1 MFAKPIFPFAVCL
14 VVFAQ
19 AEALAASSAKIDKDT
34 CEQLK
39 AEQAKFVQTG
49 IMADI
54 QKGAEWGKANL
65 SAERLREVEH
75 FIMLDEQLKF
85 GCRVVTLTEDAKNA
99 KEAARRLELDPNE
112 DPTAPPEP
120 PAKPVAKP
128 AAAPKLAPK
137 PDLKAAGE
145 AKPAAPAKKT
155 TKPPAASAGREGKA
169 PETKNKKA
177 AKASEP
183 GSAKTA
189 PPILMTPDPAPAVA
203 PASVPAAA
211 RSGQS
216 SGPSDAYKPPRS
228 HSNEF
233 SAPAFVE

>member
-1 MFAKPIFPFAVCL
+1 MFAKPIFPFAVCI
-14 VVFAQ
+14 VVLAQ
-19 AEALAASSAKIDKDT
+19 ADALAASAKIDKDT

-39 AEQAKFVQTG
+39 TEQAKFVLTG

-54 QKGAEWGKANL
+54 EKGSEWGKANL

-99 KEAARRLELDPNE
+99 KEAARRLELNPNA
-112 DPTAPPEP
+112 DPTAAPEQ
-120 PAKPVAKP
+120 PAKPDAKP
-128 AAAPKLAPK
+128 AAPKLAPK
-137 PDLKAAGE
+137 PDLKAGE

-155 TKPPAASAGREGKA
+155 KPPTASTGREGKKA
-169 PETKNKKA
+169 PTTKSKA
-177 AKASEP
+177 AAVSEP
-183 GSAKTA
+183 GPAETV
-189 PPILMTPDPAPAVA
+189 PPILMPADPAPVVA
-203 PASVPAAA
+203 PASPPPAA

-233 SAPAFVE
+233 GAPAFVE

>member
-1 MFAKPIFPFAVCL
+1 MSAKPIFPFAVCI
-14 VVFAQ
+14 VVLAQ
-19 AEALAASSAKIDKDT
+19 ADALAASPKIDKDT

-39 AEQAKFVQTG
+39 TEQAKFVQAG

-54 QKGAEWGKANL
+54 EKGSEWGKANL

-85 GCRVVTLTEDAKNA
+85 GCRVVTLTEDTKNA
-99 KEAARRLELDPNE
+99 KEAARRLELNPNE
-112 DPTAPPEP
+112 DPTAAPEP

-128 AAAPKLAPK
+128 TAAKLAPK
-137 PDLKAAGE
+137 PDLKAGE

-155 TKPPAASAGREGKA
+155 TKPPAASAGREGKKA
-169 PETKNKKA
+169 PTTKSKA
-177 AKASEP
+177 AAVSEP
-183 GSAKTA
+183 GSIDAA
-189 PPILMTPDPAPAVA
+189 PPIFMPPDPAPTAA
-203 PASVPAAA
+203 PASAPAAA

-233 SAPAFVE
+233 GAPAFVE

>member
-1 MFAKPIFPFAVCL
+1 MFAKPIFPFAVCI
-14 VVFAQ
+14 VVLAQ
-19 AEALAASSAKIDKDT
+19 ADALAASAKIDKDT

-54 QKGAEWGKANL
+54 EKGSEWGQANL

-99 KEAARRLELDPNE
+99 KEAARRLELNPNA

-120 PAKPVAKP
+120 PAKPDTKP
-128 AAAPKLAPK
+128 AAPKLAPK
-137 PDLKAAGE
+137 PDLKAGE
-145 AKPAAPAKKT
+145 PKSAAPAKKT
-155 TKPPAASAGREGKA
+155 TKPPGASTGREGKKA
-169 PETKNKKA
+169 PATKSKA
-177 AKASEP
+177 ATVSEP
-183 GSAKTA
+183 GQAETV
-189 PPILMTPDPAPAVA
+189 PPILMPPDPAPVVA
-203 PASVPAAA
+203 PASPPAAA

-216 SGPSDAYKPPRS
+216 SDAYKPPRS

-233 SAPAFVE
+233 GAPAFVE

>member
-1 MFAKPIFPFAVCL
+1 MFAKPIFPFAVCI

-19 AEALAASSAKIDKDT
+19 ADALAASSAKIDKDT

-54 QKGAEWGKANL
+54 EKGAEWGKANL

-99 KEAARRLELDPNE
+99 KEAARRLELNPNA

-128 AAAPKLAPK
+128 AAPKLAPK
-137 PDLKAAGE
+137 PDVKAGE
-145 AKPAAPAKKT
+145 AKPAVPAKKT
-155 TKPPAASAGREGKA
+155 TKPPASAAGREGRKA
-169 PETKNKKA
+169 PATKSKA
-177 AKASEP
+177 APVGEP
-183 GSAKTA
+183 GSAETA
-189 PPILMTPDPAPAVA
+189 PPILMPPDPAPAVA
-203 PASVPAAA
+203 PASAPAAA

-216 SGPSDAYKPPRS
+216 SRPSDAYKPPRS

-233 SAPAFVE
+233 GAPAFVE

>member
-1 MFAKPIFPFAVCL
+1 MFAKPIFPFAVCI

-19 AEALAASSAKIDKDT
+19 ADALAASSAKIDKDT

-54 QKGAEWGKANL
+54 EKGAAWGKANL

-99 KEAARRLELDPNE
+99 KEAARRLELNPNM

-128 AAAPKLAPK
+128 AAPKLAPK
-137 PDLKAAGE
+137 PDLKAGE

-155 TKPPAASAGREGKA
+155 TKPPAASAGREGKKA
-169 PETKNKKA
+169 PTTKSKA
-177 AKASEP
+177 AEVSGP
-183 GSAKTA
+183 GSTDAA
-189 PPILMTPDPAPAVA
+189 PPIFMAPDPAPAVA
-203 PASVPAAA
+203 PASAPASA

-233 SAPAFVE
+233 GAPAFVE

>member
-1 MFAKPIFPFAVCL
+1 MFAKPIFPFAVCI
-14 VVFAQ
+14 VVLAQ
-19 AEALAASSAKIDKDT
+19 ADALAASAKIDKDT

-39 AEQAKFVQTG
+39 TEQAKFVLTG

-54 QKGAEWGKANL
+54 EKGSEWGKANL

-99 KEAARRLELDPNE
+99 KEAARRLELNPNA
-112 DPTAPPEP
+112 DPTAAPEQ
-120 PAKPVAKP
+120 PAKPDAKP
-128 AAAPKLAPK
+128 AAPKLAPK
-137 PDLKAAGE
+137 PDLKAGE

-155 TKPPAASAGREGKA
+155 TKPPAASTGREGKKA
-169 PETKNKKA
+169 PTTKSKA
-177 AKASEP
+177 AAVSEP
-183 GSAKTA
+183 GPVETV
-189 PPILMTPDPAPAVA
+189 PPILMPPDPAPVAA
-203 PASVPAAA
+203 PASPPPAA

-216 SGPSDAYKPPRS
+216 SGPSDAYRPPRS

-233 SAPAFVE
+233 GAPAFVE